1 TKVELATLEKL
12 FEDLT
17 VEQAGK
23 IITACPIPSSNSP
36 LDLQKKQYRQALKA
50 LNFAKI
56 YGATP
61 ELIKKLTTV
70 ASEVSKDMDLL
81 TIFEVQKS
89 LTPPPPAEF
98 KAEYSVSFDLAE
110 APDYVSIFKPVPT
123 STTQKELDDAKAELH
138 SLLLKMPPG
147 PPAWTIESNAA
158 TALKAKI
165 KALEGK
171 IQHEKMVHATPLIIK
186 EP

>member
-1 TKVELATLEKL
+1 
-12 FEDLT
+12 
-17 VEQAGK
+17 
-23 IITACPIPSSNSP
+23 
-36 LDLQKKQYRQALKA
+36 
-50 LNFAKI
+50 
-56 YGATP
+56 
-61 ELIKKLTTV
+61 
-70 ASEVSKDMDLL
+70 DMDLL

-186 EP
+186 EPTQVKFIPFPNLDETFAELSKHKFDDLMPGVTWDSLHTFKAPPDPAVISSHELILRNDIRTILREFWIGME